1 MCQFSPTIYI
11 LVVLRDNMDDCNC
24 LFHFSTG
31 ADQERLD
38 IDTKKLQSFVKD
50 KSLVIAEKGALAGRF
65 GADTVKSLV
74 SLTDTPKSGRE
85 GRELVQGPEVKYQ
98 LG

>member
-1 MCQFSPTIYI
+1 
-11 LVVLRDNMDDCNC
+11 MDDCNC